1 LPELHR
7 SRLITGL
14 LKFATNFTGQ
24 SEQGRLCLQW
34 CIMKMGPRIIKLLSV
49 LTIAVL
55 CASCR
60 TDSSPDLS
68 QDSSILS
75 KAELNAREDCLHQE
89 VARLLE
95 PRGSPLSSL
104 QTIAVTAASFCSYT
118 IAARLRGVS
127 ASAAREDQVK
137 TEEHAF
143 VIGLEMRERRAS
155 R

>member
-1 LPELHR
+1 MR
-7 SRLITGL
+7 
-14 LKFATNFTGQ
+14 
-24 SEQGRLCLQW
+24 
-34 CIMKMGPRIIKLLSV
+34 MGPRIINLLFV

-60 TDSSPDLS
+60 TDSSPDPS

-95 PRGSPLSSL
+95 PRGSPLNSL
-104 QTIAVTAASFCSYT
+104 QTIAVTATSFCSHT

-127 ASAAREDQVK
+127 ASAAK
-137 TEEHAF
+137 A
-143 VIGLEMRERRAS
+143 GS
-155 R
+155 S

>member
-1 LPELHR
+1 
-7 SRLITGL
+7 
-14 LKFATNFTGQ
+14 
-24 SEQGRLCLQW
+24 
-34 CIMKMGPRIIKLLSV
+34 MKMGPRIINLLSV

-60 TDSSPDLS
+60 TDSSPDLG

-104 QTIAVTAASFCSYT
+104 QTIAVTATSFCSYT

-127 ASAAREDQVK
+127 ASAARDDQIR

-143 VIGLEMRERRAS
+143 AIGLDMRDRRAS